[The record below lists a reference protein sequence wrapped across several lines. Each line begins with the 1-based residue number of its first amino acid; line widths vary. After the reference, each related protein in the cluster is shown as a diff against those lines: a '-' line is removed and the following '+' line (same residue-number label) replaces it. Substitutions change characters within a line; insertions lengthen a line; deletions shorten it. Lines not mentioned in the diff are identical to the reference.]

1 MEPQLVIIGIV
12 FGVWVVI
19 AIVMA
24 VRQGK
29 SPLETRSDIE
39 RAAGAAYRL
48 VLAADQLKKI
58 GDLPADERRAW
69 VLERLQNIY
78 PTIDDATLLTTIESV
93 IGEINE
99 VQGAP
104 RQRPK
109 RVEHRAAVLN

>member
-1 MEPQLVIIGIV
+1 MEPQIVIIGIV

-48 VLAADQLKKI
+48 VLAADQLKKV
-58 GDLPADERRAW
+58 GDLPADERQAW
-69 VLERLQNIY
+69 VLERLREIY
-78 PTIDDATLLTTIESV
+78 PTLDEETLLTTIESV
-93 IGEINE
+93 VGEINE
-99 VQGAP
+99 L

-109 RVEHRAAVLN
+109 RVDHRAMVN